1 MLCFADQVV
10 AGHTELVEGSHTSQD
25 GEVGRTEHLDE
36 GRSRGR
42 AEAAGN
48 SLGVAG
54 EAEPHREHM
63 VDSLERE
70 RERQRVALTNACLL
84 PQLTTANI

>member
-1 MLCFADQVV
+1 MGRLA
-10 AGHTELVEGSHTSQD
+10 
-25 GEVGRTEHLDE
+25 RTEHLDE

-70 RERQRVALTNACLL
+70 RERERERVALTNACLL